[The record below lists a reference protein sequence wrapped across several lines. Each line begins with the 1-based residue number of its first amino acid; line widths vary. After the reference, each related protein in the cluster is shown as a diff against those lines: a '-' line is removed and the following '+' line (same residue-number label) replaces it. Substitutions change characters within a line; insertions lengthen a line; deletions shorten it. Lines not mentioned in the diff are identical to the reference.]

1 MTCETKTFRKRNF
14 SVRKRNFPLRK
25 RNFGFAGKKI
35 FALAMPK
42 YKRYASVV
50 HAPDLIRGL
59 TRASK
64 ADVGGI
70 ITEGAA

>member
-1 MTCETKTFRKRNF
+1 
-14 SVRKRNFPLRK
+14 
-25 RNFGFAGKKI
+25 
-35 FALAMPK
+35 MPK

-70 ITEGAA
+70 ITEGPARSPDQIRGGHDGCGGIA

>member
-1 MTCETKTFRKRNF
+1 
-14 SVRKRNFPLRK
+14 
-25 RNFGFAGKKI
+25 
-35 FALAMPK
+35 MPK

-70 ITEGAA
+70 IIEGAAWVPGSVPGEGMTAAAESPRRIFAQEWADPEKIPC